1 VNWFLILKLVKSK
14 YRHSVL
20 QQRKSLS
27 DQEHLALSQAIQE
40 NFLQSISLSGIKN
53 IALYMPANN
62 EVSLDLLNKEISI
75 YNKISI
81 PVVKPNKQ
89 LQFIKPKTDCEFT
102 LNQFNILEPTEGIE
116 VEVNSHDLIIV
127 PSVGV
132 DKNGFRL
139 GYGGG
144 YYDRVFADHQSSLK
158 KPLLIGLL
166 FSFQKINDAFG
177 ESHDMKFDHV
187 FTELGEDKF

>member
-1 VNWFLILKLVKSK
+1 VNWFLILKLVKNK
-14 YRHSVL
+14 YRHAAL

-27 DQEHLALSQAIQE
+27 DQEHSALSQTIQE
-40 NFLQSISLSGIKN
+40 NFLKSISLSGIEN
-53 IALYMPANN
+53 IALYMPASN
-62 EVSLDLLNKEISI
+62 EVSLELLNKETAI

-89 LQFIKPKTDCEFT
+89 LQFIKPKTDCEFA
-102 LNQFNILEPTEGIE
+102 LNQFSILEPTEGIE

-144 YYDRVFADHQSSLK
+144 YYDRVLADQKNFLNR
-158 KPLLIGLL
+158 PLLIGLL
-166 FSFQKINDAFG
+166 FSFQKIDDDFG
-177 ESHDMKFDHV
+177 ESYDMKFDRV
-187 FTELGEDKF
+187 FTELGEERF

>member
-1 VNWFLILKLVKSK
+1 
-14 YRHSVL
+14 
-20 QQRKSLS
+20 
-27 DQEHLALSQAIQE
+27 
-40 NFLQSISLSGIKN
+40 
-53 IALYMPANN
+53 MPASN
-62 EVSLDLLNKEISI
+62 EVSLDLLNKEASI

-81 PVVKPNKQ
+81 PVVKPDKQ
-89 LQFIKPKTDCEFT
+89 LQFIKPKTDCEFA

-144 YYDRVFADHQSSLK
+144 YYDRVFADHQKQFKETFAYRS
-158 KPLLIGLL
+158 
-166 FSFQKINDAFG
+166 A
-177 ESHDMKFDHV
+177 V
-187 FTELGEDKF
+187 

>member
-1 VNWFLILKLVKSK
+1 VKNK
-14 YRHSVL
+14 YRSSVL

-27 DQEHLALSQAIQE
+27 DSEHTSLSLAIQK
-40 NFLQSISLSGIKN
+40 NFLNSFSLQGIKN

-62 EVSLDLLNKEISI
+62 EVSLELLNKEISI

-81 PVVKPNKQ
+81 PVVKPDKQ
-89 LQFIKPKTDCEFT
+89 LQFIKPKTDCEFA

-144 YYDRVFADHQSSLK
+144 YYDRVFADHKSNLK

-187 FTELGEDKF
+187 FTELGEEKF

>member
-187 FTELGEDKF
+187 FTELGEERF

>member
-116 VEVNSHDLIIV
+116 IEVNSHDLIIV

-187 FTELGEDKF
+187 FTELGEERF

>member
-1 VNWFLILKLVKSK
+1 MNWFLILKLVKNK
-14 YRHSVL
+14 YRHSAL

-27 DQEHLALSQAIQE
+27 DQEHLAQSQTIQE

-53 IALYMPANN
+53 IALYMPASN
-62 EVSLDLLNKEISI
+62 EVSLDLLNKEASI

-81 PVVKPNKQ
+81 PVVKPDKQ
-89 LQFIKPKTDCEFT
+89 LQFIKPKTDCEFA

-144 YYDRVFADHQSSLK
+144 YYDRVFADHKSSLK

-166 FSFQKINDAFG
+166 FSFQKIDDAFG

-187 FTELGEDKF
+187 FTELGEERF

>member
-1 VNWFLILKLVKSK
+1 MNWFLILKLVKSK

-53 IALYMPANN
+53 LALYMPANN

-187 FTELGEDKF
+187 FTELGEERF

>member
-1 VNWFLILKLVKSK
+1 MNWFLILKLVKNK
-14 YRHSVL
+14 YRRSAH

-27 DQEHLALSQAIQE
+27 DEEHLTLSLTIQE
-40 NFLQSISLSGIKN
+40 NFLRSISLGGTQN

-62 EVSLDLLNKEISI
+62 EVSLELLNKEADIF
-75 YNKISI
+75 NKISL
-81 PVVKPNKQ
+81 PVIKPNKQ
-89 LQFIKPKTDCEFT
+89 LQFIRPKTDCKFA
-102 LNQFNILEPTEGIE
+102 LNQFNILEPTEGEE

-144 YYDRVFADHQSSLK
+144 YYDRMLADQKNLLNG
-158 KPLLIGLL
+158 PLLIGLL
-166 FSFQKINDAFG
+166 FSFQKIDAAFG

-187 FTELGEDKF
+187 FTELGEERF

>member
-1 VNWFLILKLVKSK
+1 MKNK
-14 YRHSVL
+14 YRHSAL

-27 DQEHLALSQAIQE
+27 DQEHLALSQTIQE

-53 IALYMPANN
+53 IALYMPASN
-62 EVSLDLLNKEISI
+62 EVSLDLLNKEASI

-81 PVVKPNKQ
+81 PVVKPDKQ
-89 LQFIKPKTDCEFT
+89 LQFIKPKTDCEFA

-144 YYDRVFADHQSSLK
+144 YYDRAFADHQSSLK

-166 FSFQKINDAFG
+166 FSFQKIDDAFG

-187 FTELGEDKF
+187 FTELGEEKF

>member
-1 VNWFLILKLVKSK
+1 MKSK

-187 FTELGEDKF
+187 FTELGEGRF